1 MVTEARTG
9 WKTKEAIDN
18 ELPLFRKEKPDFST
32 LLIGAVIGALTGAG
46 AAYMLVQRAK
56 RNEDE
61 VSISTGEGLRL
72 GFLILGLLRSIAAL
86 GDDD

>member
-1 MVTEARTG
+1 MNSSNRNT
-9 WKTKEAIDN
+9 N
-18 ELPLFRKEKPDFST
+18 T
-32 LLIGAVIGALTGAG
+32 LIIGAIIGALTGAG
-46 AAYMLVQRAK
+46 AAYLLVQSAK

-61 VSISTGEGLRL
+61 VSMTTGEGLRL